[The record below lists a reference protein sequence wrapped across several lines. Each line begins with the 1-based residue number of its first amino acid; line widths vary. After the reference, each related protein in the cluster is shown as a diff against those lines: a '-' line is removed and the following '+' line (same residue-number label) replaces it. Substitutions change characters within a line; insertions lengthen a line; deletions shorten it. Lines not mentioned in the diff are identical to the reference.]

1 MADLMSKN
9 FEVVTRPSEENY
21 IMHVPEGG
29 SSNVGNCGV
38 QGVFDR
44 LYDKQQMTVR
54 INNTGPFIPFYEF
67 NHMFGDTWMR
77 PASYPTG
84 VRYTIEPAYLTDV
97 SGNEVVDVLNPLGG
111 EEAYSIGRWK
121 YLFNS
126 TPDGGHYP
134 IIKHPKI
141 APLKHAGDADPD
153 YGHVAIAV
161 WTERY
166 DQNRVWFSLMS
177 NRRRATDAPSTIWPY
192 VWGEPFESASF
203 AANTAISTSVSD
215 IVEFDDGSLFLITST
230 VDPDGNMN
238 IICYRSFDYAVTWT
252 YCGEV
257 TNVYDSGLGDH
268 AVSIERINERLVV
281 AYISVTSEVA
291 DASLYYSDDFGLT
304 WTEGDHFV
312 DGVTMYSKMCIDLVK
327 GRDNIL
333 YLAIN
338 RGIAKNHPNIYI
350 ARTLDGINLSSEIE
364 TGLNFDLFSLV
375 EDLSGTWM
383 LIGRYRTGEEQVD
396 FTAALGTDVFNAP
409 GHSFV
414 DGNMVQFDTLTV
426 ETAGVTTGATYFVR
440 DRAADN
446 FKVALTSGG
455 AAIDITADIT
465 SNKMHEVYAQDGE
478 LAIAYNESDP
488 YTDAWTVPPA
498 GDPTIADYKF
508 ITQKTAS
515 GPRFQWDYV
524 TAAAISN
531 HLFIDML
538 ALRYDNQLADTV
550 AFKSNLSELKLGM
563 WSGITADYPTTSLQR
578 KIWDYTYF
586 ANCYPSADDMLEDLY
601 PYTDNGWGFAQADV
615 TDTRSLALDASG
627 NRTFLMFSNQTAV
640 GDLALY
646 WMEDAAMTRAIG
658 VEMRCGLRIRAGFG
672 VIVINPVSD
681 GHSVSASIHF
691 DHDLNAIRFYDNEDD
706 SYTTITPTNWTV
718 GDMWNVYHIVYQ
730 GASVYLYRATN
741 QYEEILNFELVGSRT
756 NFSVVDNV
764 ADTSRIYWGASN
776 VTDFHPVSA
785 VDFEFFLLN
794 ISGFNWTLPIDQDS
808 ELLGRRAYYYSGGL
822 YSGMSVK
829 FDGTYGIKDDTW
841 LVETGAI
848 HEVEN
853 IFNPSP
859 AICWKSSSY
868 ATDITDEPDEV
879 FIWKQKDSS
888 SGSMYQTVTGFAVF
902 GRNWPYCKLEGSV
915 DGVNY
920 STIFDSLATKTLS
933 YIMRFA
939 HTNAGSWYNQAIVTI
954 PSGMPRLHVNRFAS
968 TPEISFYLMPTSGS
982 GRFHIYKIL
991 ENDESR
997 FYLDRNMTHAMANTD
1012 AMIVFSDRFYFDL
1025 TLRARVAR
1033 ADGDIYGDT
1042 TFFPAQY
1049 RFFRLTVYGKEG
1061 AGAANQ
1067 IIFPESDGGVKKT
1080 GSIHLGRVYELPDE
1094 EWGVS
1099 ISLQPSMAV
1108 TESRGARKEYR
1119 RLGIARRNISLNY
1132 TGIIERGLGVNP
1144 IVDLN
1149 RSLGWGE
1156 YPLVFIDDIDVL
1168 QHGDVD
1174 SNPDTYGT
1182 LTHPNPILARM
1193 VDGYTMS
1200 RVAYSL
1206 ESENQGD
1213 AAMNLTRSV
1222 VDVSGIRLEEVV

>member
-1 MADLMSKN
+1 
-9 FEVVTRPSEENY
+9 
-21 IMHVPEGG
+21 
-29 SSNVGNCGV
+29 
-38 QGVFDR
+38 
-44 LYDKQQMTVR
+44 
-54 INNTGPFIPFYEF
+54 
-67 NHMFGDTWMR
+67 
-77 PASYPTG
+77 
-84 VRYTIEPAYLTDV
+84 
-97 SGNEVVDVLNPLGG
+97 
-111 EEAYSIGRWK
+111 
-121 YLFNS
+121 
-126 TPDGGHYP
+126 
-134 IIKHPKI
+134 
-141 APLKHAGDADPD
+141 
-153 YGHVAIAV
+153 
-161 WTERY
+161 
-166 DQNRVWFSLMS
+166 
-177 NRRRATDAPSTIWPY
+177 
-192 VWGEPFESASF
+192 
-203 AANTAISTSVSD
+203 
-215 IVEFDDGSLFLITST
+215 
-230 VDPDGNMN
+230 
-238 IICYRSFDYAVTWT
+238 
-252 YCGEV
+252 
-257 TNVYDSGLGDH
+257 
-268 AVSIERINERLVV
+268 
-281 AYISVTSEVA
+281 
-291 DASLYYSDDFGLT
+291 
-304 WTEGDHFV
+304 
-312 DGVTMYSKMCIDLVK
+312 
-327 GRDNIL
+327 
-333 YLAIN
+333 
-338 RGIAKNHPNIYI
+338 
-350 ARTLDGINLSSEIE
+350 
-364 TGLNFDLFSLV
+364 
-375 EDLSGTWM
+375 
-383 LIGRYRTGEEQVD
+383 
-396 FTAALGTDVFNAP
+396 
-409 GHSFV
+409 
-414 DGNMVQFDTLTV
+414 
-426 ETAGVTTGATYFVR
+426 
-440 DRAADN
+440 
-446 FKVALTSGG
+446 
-455 AAIDITADIT
+455 
-465 SNKMHEVYAQDGE
+465 
-478 LAIAYNESDP
+478 
-488 YTDAWTVPPA
+488 
-498 GDPTIADYKF
+498 
-508 ITQKTAS
+508 
-515 GPRFQWDYV
+515 
-524 TAAAISN
+524 
-531 HLFIDML
+531 
-538 ALRYDNQLADTV
+538 
-550 AFKSNLSELKLGM
+550 
-563 WSGITADYPTTSLQR
+563 
-578 KIWDYTYF
+578 
-586 ANCYPSADDMLEDLY
+586 
-601 PYTDNGWGFAQADV
+601 
-615 TDTRSLALDASG
+615 
-627 NRTFLMFSNQTAV
+627 
-640 GDLALY
+640 
-646 WMEDAAMTRAIG
+646 
-658 VEMRCGLRIRAGFG
+658 
-672 VIVINPVSD
+672 
-681 GHSVSASIHF
+681 
-691 DHDLNAIRFYDNEDD
+691 
-706 SYTTITPTNWTV
+706 
-718 GDMWNVYHIVYQ
+718 
-730 GASVYLYRATN
+730 
-741 QYEEILNFELVGSRT
+741 
-756 NFSVVDNV
+756 
-764 ADTSRIYWGASN
+764 
-776 VTDFHPVSA
+776 
-785 VDFEFFLLN
+785 
-794 ISGFNWTLPIDQDS
+794 
-808 ELLGRRAYYYSGGL
+808 
-822 YSGMSVK
+822 MSVK

-1049 RFFRLTVYGKEG
+1049 RFFRLTVYGQEG

-1193 VDGYTMS
+1193 VDGYSMS